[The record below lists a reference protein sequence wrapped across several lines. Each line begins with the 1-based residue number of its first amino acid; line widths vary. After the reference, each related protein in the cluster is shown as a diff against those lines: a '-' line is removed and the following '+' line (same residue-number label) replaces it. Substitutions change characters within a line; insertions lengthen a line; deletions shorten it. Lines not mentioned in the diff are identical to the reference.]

1 MKIHKKSAPKEE
13 AEGEDENLE
22 CRDCGA
28 EFVFSAGE
36 QAFYKEKGFDNKPTR
51 CAECKAAKKARFDDG
66 GGGGGGRGGGRGG
79 RGGFGGP
86 VKFYSLLA
94 HSTSIFSL
102 VFEFVSLILL
112 PFSDSVPPFFPL
124 LSKKAAGDVAAAI
137 AAVEEVSPSP
147 FRFRDAPSPQLTV
160 VPLSSD
166 RPRRRW
172 WWWRRRRVLRL
183 PEGRVHPRRLVPL
196 LPLVNGRTEELGTPS

>member
-13 AEGEDENLE
+13 AEGEDETLE

-66 GGGGGGRGGGRGG
+66 GGGGGGGRGGRGG

-86 VKFYSLLA
+86 VKFHPTRFPTFHLLF
-94 HSTSIFSL
+94 HC
-102 VFEFVSLILL
+102 
-112 PFSDSVPPFFPL
+112 PFS
-124 LSKKAAGDVAAAI
+124 
-137 AAVEEVSPSP
+137 
-147 FRFRDAPSPQLTV
+147 
-160 VPLSSD
+160 
-166 RPRRRW
+166 
-172 WWWRRRRVLRL
+172 
-183 PEGRVHPRRLVPL
+183 H
-196 LPLVNGRTEELGTPS
+196 

>member
-28 EFVFSAGE
+28 EFVFSVGE

-66 GGGGGGRGGGRGG
+66 GGGGGRGGGRGG

-86 VKFYSLLA
+86 VKLHSLQSQCNLTFF
-94 HSTSIFSL
+94 HFPS
-102 VFEFVSLILL
+102 SLIFLL
-112 PFSDSVPPFFPL
+112 FLRFSDSVSLFFSL

-137 AAVEEVSPSP
+137 AAAGEEVSPHP
-147 FRFRDAPSPQLTV
+147 F
-160 VPLSSD
+160 
-166 RPRRRW
+166 
-172 WWWRRRRVLRL
+172 
-183 PEGRVHPRRLVPL
+183 
-196 LPLVNGRTEELGTPS
+196 